1 MSSLFTVGH
10 STYEID
16 YFINLLK
23 TYEINCIVD
32 VRSTPYSKYSTQ
44 YNKDAIKMSL
54 KSNNISYIYMGTEF
68 GARRSSKDLYTREGY
83 VDFERVKHDQD
94 FKAGIERI
102 KVGLKK
108 GYNIA
113 FMCTEKRP
121 DECHRCILVG
131 RNFKDLGYEVINII
145 NESEYKSQ
153 EEIEM
158 DLLEIYYPDRNQIA
172 LIPDMNLANKS
183 HKDLINDAYKLR
195 NKEIGYKGDE

>member
-1 MSSLFTVGH
+1 MYLFTVGH
-10 STYEID
+10 STYDLD
-16 YFINLLK
+16 YFLRVLK
-23 TYEINCIVD
+23 AYNINCIVD

-44 YNKDAIKMSL
+44 YNRDSIKSVL
-54 KSNNISYIYMGTEF
+54 KSNNITYIYMGKEF
-68 GARRSSKDLYTREGY
+68 GARRSSRDLYTREGY
-83 VDFERVKHDQD
+83 VDFEKVKYDED

-121 DECHRCILVG
+121 EECHRCILVG
-131 RNFKDLGYEVINII
+131 RNFKDLGYKVVNII
-145 NESEYKSQ
+145 NENEYKLQ
-153 EEIEM
+153 EDIEK

-172 LIPDMNLANKS
+172 LIPEMNLANKS
-183 HKDLINDAYKLR
+183 DEELIKEAYKLR

>member
-1 MSSLFTVGH
+1 MNLFTVGH
-10 STYEID
+10 STYDID
-16 YFINLLK
+16 YFISLLK
-23 TYEINCIVD
+23 TYDINCVVD
-32 VRSTPYSKYSTQ
+32 VRSTPYSKYSIQ
-44 YNKDAIKMSL
+44 YNKDSIKMSL
-54 KSNNISYIYMGTEF
+54 KSHNITYIHMGMEF

-83 VDFERVKHDQD
+83 VDFERVKHDKA

-131 RNFKDLGYEVINII
+131 RNFKDLGYKVINII
-145 NESEYKSQ
+145 NESEYKLQ

-158 DLLEIYYPDRNQIA
+158 DLLETYFPDRNQVA
-172 LIPDMNLANKS
+172 LIPDMNLTNKS
-183 HKDLINDAYKLR
+183 DEELINDAYKLR